1 MATDLESALLDLAQ
15 KHERYKP
22 NAYRFTLDAVHFTA
36 DRIGE
41 RRHISGEELLE
52 GIREMAVDRFG
63 PMAKTVFEQWGI
75 VRTEDFGEI
84 VFQLVEA
91 GLLGKTDRDRL
102 TDFAQGFDFNE
113 VFVRNFDWLDRICPG
128 PKKSQDPH
136 RST

>member
-1 MATDLESALLDLAQ
+1 MATDLETALLDLAQ
-15 KHERYKP
+15 NHGCYKA

-36 DRIGE
+36 NRIGE

-52 GIREMAVDRFG
+52 GIREMALERFG

-84 VFQLVEA
+84 VFQLVGA

-102 TDFAQGFDFNE
+102 SDFAEGYDFHE
-113 VFVRNFDWLDRICPG
+113 AFVRNFDWLDRIGPD

-136 RST
+136 GSA